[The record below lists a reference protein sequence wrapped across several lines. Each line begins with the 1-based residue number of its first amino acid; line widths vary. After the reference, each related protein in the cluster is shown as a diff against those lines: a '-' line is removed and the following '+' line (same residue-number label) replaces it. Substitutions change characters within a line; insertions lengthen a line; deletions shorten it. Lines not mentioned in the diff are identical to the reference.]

1 MTKTMTTSVADS
13 TAPHHR
19 PAAAHETA
27 VASPRAIK
35 KKRTGVSGFDD
46 ISEGGLPTGGVTA
59 IVGDPG
65 SGKTVFALQTLVNG
79 LRLRGERGILVLFE
93 EPEAQIRHN
102 ISSFDWG
109 FGDIPDDDIRLIDAR
124 LPLDAVRSGVF
135 DLSGLLSGLTT
146 LIGGSGASNVA
157 FDGLDMLLSALND
170 ETLERQEIVRLGKW
184 VREAGV
190 TAVLTV
196 KNHKASERDQHRADF
211 LQYMTDCVVV
221 FDGVLTATSFSRT
234 VRVTKYRG
242 SGFAANPAPFII
254 GPSGLEVI
262 GFENTRLNHPTFR
275 DRLSSGIARLD
286 EKLGG
291 GYLRGTCTLVSGSP
305 GTSKTSLA
313 SSFVHSACQ
322 RGLRSLFVS
331 FDESADQIVANMRS
345 IGLDLEPHVRSGL
358 LTMESLLSNGASPE
372 DHYISIRK
380 LLDDRRPDA
389 LVIDPLSALL
399 KMKLPFADVVC
410 ERILDHAKSA
420 GISVVCTSLLDQS
433 GATEETSLSNVSTIA
448 DTWMHLSYHAYN
460 GERNRAL
467 TIVKSRGTAHSN
479 QVCELT
485 LGSHG
490 IEVADVYAAEGE
502 VLMGSARQQKQASD
516 RRESLK
522 REAAEQRRR
531 FDLERSIADL
541 KSLADKAASDLDWR
555 QREAALLDLDQKAMR
570 ESEQTDAGERV
581 NFRLQ
586 RSSSATHQDNP
597 GRNSGGP

>member
-1 MTKTMTTSVADS
+1 MTTSVADS
-13 TAPHHR
+13 TAPQHR
-19 PAAAHETA
+19 PAAARETA
-27 VASPRAIK
+27 VASRRAIK

-221 FDGVLTATSFSRT
+221 FDGLLTATSFSRT
-234 VRVTKYRG
+234 IRVTKYRG
-242 SGFAANPAPFII
+242 SSFAANPAPFII

-262 GFENTRLNHPTFR
+262 GFGNTRLNHPTFR
-275 DRLSSGIARLD
+275 DRLTSGVPRLD

-313 SSFVHSACQ
+313 STFILAACQ
-322 RGLRSLFVS
+322 RGLRSMFVS
-331 FDESADQIVANMRS
+331 FDESADQIVANMQS
-345 IGLDLEPHVRSGL
+345 IGVDLEPHIASGL
-358 LTMESLLSNGASPE
+358 LTMDSLLSNGASPE
-372 DHYISIRK
+372 DHYIAIRK
-380 LLDDRRPDA
+380 LLDERRPDA

-399 KMKLPFADVVC
+399 KMKLPFAEVVC

-420 GISVVCTSLLDQS
+420 GVSVVCTSLLEKNAGS
-433 GATEETSLSNVSTIA
+433 EEMSMSNVSTIA
-448 DTWMHLSYHAYN
+448 DTWMHVSYHAQQ

-479 QVCELT
+479 QVCELIM
-485 LGSHG
+485 GPDG
-490 IEVADVYAAEGE
+490 VDVADIYAGEGE
-502 VLMGSARQQKQASD
+502 VLMGSARLQKQARD
-516 RRESLK
+516 RRESL
-522 REAAEQRRR
+522 RQELAEERRR
-531 FDLERSIADL
+531 FELEKSVADL
-541 KSLADKAASDLDWR
+541 KFIADKAVSDLDWR
-555 QREAALLDLDQKAMR
+555 QREAALLEKDQKAIR
-570 ESEQTDAGERV
+570 ESEEIDAGERL
-581 NFRLQ
+581 NFRLNRPASVTRQ
-586 RSSSATHQDNP
+586 NNP
-597 GRNSGGP
+597 GLNSGGP